1 MVKNIFFV
9 ILSFCFIFPQTGE
22 AADAQKKASLEKLWI
37 QIERVSGG
45 PESVINGIKR
55 VYKNKNPKT
64 EMTTK
69 LDDPQ
74 IRSVLIEL
82 LKKRWMQVYDE
93 AFSQKE
99 VDYLNKFFATNLAK
113 KWYETDGAA
122 WMGINTL
129 EMLNTELLKRKII
142 TKPLQ

>member
-1 MVKNIFFV
+1 MAKNIFFAIV
-9 ILSFCFIFPQTGE
+9 SLCFVFPQTSV
-22 AADAQKKASLEKLWI
+22 AADAQKKASLEKLWV

-82 LKKRWMQVYDE
+82 LKKRWMEVYDQ
-93 AFSQKE
+93 AFTQKE

-113 KWYETDGAA
+113 KWYETDGNA